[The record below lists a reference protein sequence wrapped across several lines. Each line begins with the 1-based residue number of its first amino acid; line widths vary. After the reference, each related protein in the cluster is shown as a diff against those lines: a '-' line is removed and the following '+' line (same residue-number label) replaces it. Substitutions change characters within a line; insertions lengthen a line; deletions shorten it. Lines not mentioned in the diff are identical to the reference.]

1 MNDAGLAKELAGR
14 GLDVTVPNVA
24 RIYDYFLGG
33 KDNFAADREAA
44 EELRSLLPDAEM
56 ACRENRDFLRRAVRY
71 LATDSGIGQ
80 FIDIGSGLPT
90 TSNTHEV
97 AQAIRPDAR
106 VAYVDY
112 DPVVAAHGR
121 ALLGSSP
128 GVAVIEADLRR
139 PGVIMGSQPLTDL
152 VDFSAPVA
160 ILLTAVLHFIPDNDD
175 PYGIVDVLK
184 SVMVAGSYLV
194 VSHATQDSVSREE
207 ALGGMS
213 IYDKSSAPVV
223 PRSYGG
229 VLKFFDRMDL
239 VDPGLVSIS
248 EWRSSQRHSSRS
260 VRGLMYGGVAR
271 KP

>member
-1 MNDAGLAKELAGR
+1 M
-14 GLDVTVPNVA
+14 
-24 RIYDYFLGG
+24 GG

-44 EELRSLLPDAEM
+44 EELRGLLPDAEA
-56 ACRENRDFLRRAVRY
+56 ACRENRAFLRRTVRY
-71 LATDSGIGQ
+71 LAREASVGQ

-90 TSNTHEV
+90 ASNTHEIV
-97 AQAIRPDAR
+97 QAIRPGAR

-112 DPVVAAHGR
+112 DPVVVAHGR

-128 GVAVIEADLRR
+128 GVAVIDADLRR
-139 PGVIMGSQPLTDL
+139 PGVIVGSRSLVDL

-175 PYGIVDVLK
+175 PHGIVDILK
-184 SVMVAGSYLV
+184 SVMVPGSYLV
-194 VSHATQDSVSREE
+194 ISHATGDSVSREE
-207 ALGGMS
+207 TLGGMS

-223 PRSYGG
+223 PRSYGD

-239 VDPGLVSIS
+239 VDPGLVNIS
-248 EWRSSQRHSSRS
+248 EWRPSQRHSSLPMR
-260 VRGLMYGGVAR
+260 RLIYGGVAR

>member
-1 MNDAGLAKELAGR
+1 MSDAGPADELAGR

-33 KDNFAADREAA
+33 KDNFAADRAAA
-44 EELRSLLPDAEM
+44 EELRGLLPDAGA
-56 ACRENRDFLRRAVRY
+56 ACRENRAFLRRAVRY
-71 LATDSGIGQ
+71 LASEAGIGQ

-90 TSNTHEV
+90 ASNTHEI

-112 DPVVAAHGR
+112 DPVVVAHGQ
-121 ALLGSSP
+121 ALLGSAP
-128 GVAVIEADLRR
+128 GVAVIDADLRC
-139 PGVIMGSQPLTDL
+139 PGVIAGSGPLADL

-160 ILLTAVLHFIPDNDD
+160 IVLAAVLHFIPDNDD

-184 SVMVAGSYLV
+184 SVMAPGSHLV
-194 VSHATQDSVSREE
+194 ISHATHDSVSRAE

-213 IYDKSSAPVV
+213 VYAKASAPVV
-223 PRSYGG
+223 PRSHDG
-229 VLKFFDRMDL
+229 VLKFFDRTDL
-239 VDPGLVSIS
+239 IDPGLVNIS
-248 EWRSSQRHSSRS
+248 EWRSSQRHSSRPA
-260 VRGLMYGGVAR
+260 RALIYGGVAR